1 MNACHSRLMKIARP
15 DSSKSTL
22 KPHATPPKDPAM
34 AAEESIYKTVKRGRV
49 GRVACPLKKD
59 ERGWR
64 ATKAVM
70 G

>member
-1 MNACHSRLMKIARP
+1 MPIADPNR
-15 DSSKSTL
+15 SKSPL
-22 KPHATPPKDPAM
+22 RPHLAVRKDPAM
-34 AAEESIYKTVKRGRV
+34 ASEESKYKTVKRGRV
-49 GRVACPLKKD
+49 GRVASPMKKD

>member
-1 MNACHSRLMKIARP
+1 MQIAHPHR
-15 DSSKSTL
+15 SKATL
-22 KPHATPPKDPAM
+22 KPQVSPPKDPAM

-49 GRVACPLKKD
+49 GRVASPMKKD